1 MKMSKKIIISLIAF
15 NSLIF
20 NVQSQEIINF
30 IPPYALPVTKIKI
43 NIVAV
48 KTIYYPGPYKDYAEK
63 YLGIKDVIKTYET
76 KYNYELSSI
85 SIITEPD
92 LNTLKTEFQK
102 ADKKTL
108 NLFRYLQESGYI
120 ILPKIND
127 LSNYYIFSEKQNTNE
142 YPINTS
148 LSVKRNVIKEKQIKE
163 KKEKRDTL
171 LVSIPIES
179 EITRTKDLE
188 TKAEEAANFIIKI
201 RKRLF
206 KTVTGQ
212 ENSPQGEAMLHA
224 INTLKYLEEE
234 YLSLFTGKKLTYYD
248 TLEFNILVDKNIL
261 NKPIILFNFSEK
273 QGITNNKNDI
283 PFEIKIYN
291 NVNNFS
297 QQEIKI
303 KNKNIKYRIP
313 EKITIEIKKDNNK
326 IFQEETFVFISENS
340 K

>member
-1 MKMSKKIIISLIAF
+1 MKTSRKLIISLIVLS
-15 NSLIF
+15 NLILK
-20 NVQSQEIINF
+20 VHSQKIIDF
-30 IPPYALPVTKIKI
+30 LPPYALPVSKIKI
-43 NIVAV
+43 KLVEE
-48 KTIYYPGPYKDYAEK
+48 KTVYYSGPYKDYAEK
-63 YLGIKDVIKTYET
+63 YLGIKDVIKTSET
-76 KYNYELSSI
+76 KYNYELINI
-85 SIITEPD
+85 SIITKPD
-92 LNTLKTEFQK
+92 INTYKTEFQK

-108 NLFRYLQESGYI
+108 NLFKYLQESGYI
-120 ILPKIND
+120 ILPKINE
-127 LSNYYIFSEKQNTNE
+127 LNSYYISGDKQNIDE

-148 LSVKRNVIKEKQIKE
+148 LSVKRNLIKEKQIKE

-171 LVSIPIES
+171 IFSIPLEN
-179 EITRTKDLE
+179 EVTKTKDLE

-212 ENSPQGEAMLHA
+212 ENTPQGEAMLHA
-224 INTLKYLEEE
+224 VNTLKNLEEE

-248 TLEFNILVDKNIL
+248 TLEFNFLIEKSIL
-261 NKPIILFNFSEK
+261 NKPITLFNFSEN
-273 QGITNNKNDI
+273 QGITYNKNDI
-283 PFEIKIYN
+283 SFEIKIYN
-291 NVNNFS
+291 NMNNFS

-313 EKITIEIKKDNNK
+313 EKVTIEIKKGNNK